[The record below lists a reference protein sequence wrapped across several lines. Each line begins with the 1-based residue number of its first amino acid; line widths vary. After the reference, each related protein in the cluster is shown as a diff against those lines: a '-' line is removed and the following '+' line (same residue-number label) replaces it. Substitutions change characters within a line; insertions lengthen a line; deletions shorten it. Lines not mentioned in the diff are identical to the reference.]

1 MTQNSFVA
9 EVQKI
14 IKLLPRQL
22 ISPTVFFWTYP
33 LSLLVAVLIAP
44 AGLRSIEDFGKWLL
58 LGFISHSVMYPFVSY
73 GKSGKSLSMQIVLVL
88 GMGVVRG
95 GAIGILAPIFGLEDS
110 LSVMARVLNSA
121 LAVFYWNQA
130 GAIIVEHGVAFKTRV
145 KEILNEILEKKIVG
159 MPDAAKSS
167 SNELIGLIGHLQEKI
182 VETVGSSPT
191 PEELKKASGDID
203 ALINSHIRPLSQ
215 SRWRDGEL
223 TWLRAGFISVLK
235 RTLSSQRIPVVGVI
249 LLTLPFTL
257 VAQTTRIGFVSM
269 VFVEVIWLSLVAL
282 MNSVNYR
289 NIKPEEIFKANIRFL
304 LFVIAVAYPITFAA
318 QTLVSL
324 SDSSTVTQSLQGY
337 AISAISQLALFLVG
351 TLLVALYDDQEFAFQ
366 FLRDVIEKGEL
377 ESLLEKTRSG
387 NADVNFAQY
396 VHAEV
401 QSQLLACKLLL
412 LKAAESDF
420 EIFSPDVT
428 QQIIERME
436 KIKQPYQKPAS
447 RIPAQRIAELSQSWA
462 GLAEITF
469 DLSPQLNRLE
479 SYSDVTSQLIEEAV
493 VNSIRH
499 GGAKKI
505 AISSR
510 GSGHELEITVRD
522 DGQLGGF
529 GSSHPQ
535 SGLGTILFETF
546 AQSWKLE
553 RVGEETLLTF
563 TVNTSEKE
571 KVG

>member
-1 MTQNSFVA
+1 MTQSTFVIEA
-9 EVQKI
+9 RKI

-33 LSLLVAVLIAP
+33 LSLIVAGLIAP
-44 AGLRSIEDFGKWLL
+44 AGIGSFGEFGKWIL
-58 LGFISHSVMYPFVSY
+58 LGFISHTVMYPFVVY
-73 GKSGKSLSMQIVLVL
+73 GKSGKSLFMQLVLVL

-95 GAIGILAPIFGLEDS
+95 GAIGLLAPIFGLEDS

-130 GAIIVEHGVAFKTRV
+130 GAIIVEYGVTFKSRV

-159 MPDAAKSS
+159 MPEAAKSS

-191 PEELKKASGDID
+191 PQELKKASGEID

-223 TWLRAGFISVLK
+223 TWLRAGFFSVVK

-257 VAQTTRIGFVSM
+257 VAQATRIGFLSM
-269 VFVEVIWLSLVAL
+269 VFVEVIWLSLIAI
-282 MNSVNYR
+282 MNLVNYR
-289 NIKPEEIFKANIRFL
+289 NSKPEEILKANIRFL
-304 LFVIAVAYPITFAA
+304 LFVIFIAYPITYLA
-318 QTLVSL
+318 QTFVSL

-337 AISAISQLALFLVG
+337 AISAVSQIALFLVG
-351 TLLVALYDDQEFAFQ
+351 TLLVALYDNQEFAFQ

-420 EIFSPDVT
+420 ELFSPEIT

-447 RIPAQRIAELSQSWA
+447 RIPAQRMVELSQSWA

-469 DLSPQLNRLE
+469 ELTPELNQLE

-505 AISSR
+505 EISSR
-510 GSGHELEITVRD
+510 TLSEALEIIVRD
-522 DGQLGGF
+522 NGTF
-529 GSSHPQ
+529 EAPQ
-535 SGLGTILFETF
+535 SRSGLGTILFETF

-553 RVGEETLLTF
+553 RVGNQTMLSF
-563 TVNTSEKE
+563 TVDTSEKV
-571 KVG
+571 KTK

>member
-1 MTQNSFVA
+1 MTQSTFVIEA
-9 EVQKI
+9 RKI

-33 LSLLVAVLIAP
+33 LSLIVAGLIAP
-44 AGLRSIEDFGKWLL
+44 AGIGSLGEFGKWIL
-58 LGFISHSVMYPFVSY
+58 LGLISHTVMYPFVVY
-73 GKSGKSLSMQIVLVL
+73 GKSGKSLSMQLVLVL

-95 GAIGILAPIFGLEDS
+95 GAIGLLAPIFGLEDS

-130 GAIIVEHGVAFKTRV
+130 GAIIVEYGVAFKSRV

-159 MPDAAKSS
+159 MPEAAKTS

-191 PEELKKASGDID
+191 PQELKKASGEID

-223 TWLRAGFISVLK
+223 TWLRAGFFSVVK

-257 VAQTTRIGFVSM
+257 VAQATRIGFLSM
-269 VFVEVIWLSLVAL
+269 IFVEVIWLSLVAI
-282 MNSVNYR
+282 MNLVNYR
-289 NIKPEEIFKANIRFL
+289 NSKPEEILKANIRFL
-304 LFVIAVAYPITFAA
+304 LFVIFIAYPITFIS
-318 QTLVSL
+318 QTFVSL

-337 AISAISQLALFLVG
+337 AISAVSQIALFLVG

-420 EIFSPDVT
+420 ELFSPEIT

-447 RIPAQRIAELSQSWA
+447 RIPAQRMAELSQSWA
-462 GLAEITF
+462 GLAEISFEVT
-469 DLSPQLNRLE
+469 PQLNQLE

-505 AISSR
+505 EISSR
-510 GSGHELEITVRD
+510 TLNGALEIIVRD
-522 DGQLGGF
+522 NGNF
-529 GSSHPQ
+529 EAPQ
-535 SGLGTILFETF
+535 SRSGLGTILFETF

-553 RVGEETLLTF
+553 RVGGQTVLSF
-563 TVNTSEKE
+563 TVDTFE
-571 KVG
+571 KVTRK